1 MSENTYRITW
11 SLYLEHEEIEN
22 STDVFTQKNFGRL
35 INFLDLCNDCITY
48 YFNGSAMSFSCD
60 DQEAA
65 YALIRRIHNL
75 ANKKTKDLA
84 ISANNLYNSFEVK
97 DILVNGP
104 ATIIFWADGTKT
116 VVKCGAED
124 LYDTEKAVAMCFMK
138 KALGGRS
145 MKKLFDLAEHRKTE
159 YYNQFTRLSLKEI
172 GYCLHDAISTILN
185 QNLAKPCD
193 GKNITDLDKIADKM
207 REDLNK
213 DKE

>member
-22 STDVFTQKNFGRL
+22 STDEFTQKNFGRL

-84 ISANNLYNSFEVK
+84 ISSNNLCNTFEIK
-97 DILVNGP
+97 DIKVNGP
-104 ATIIFWADGTKT
+104 ATIVFWADGTKT

-124 LYDTEKAVAMCFMK
+124 LYDAEKAVAMCFMK

-145 MKKLFDLAEHRKTE
+145 MHKLFDLAEDRKTE
-159 YYNQFTRLSLKEI
+159 YDNQFTQLNLKEI
-172 GYCLHDAISTILN
+172 SYCLHDAISTILN
-185 QNLAKPCD
+185 QNTAKPYK
-193 GKNITDLDKIADKM
+193 GKIITDPNKFVEKM
-207 REDLNK
+207 REDHNK

>member
-11 SLYLEHEEIEN
+11 SLYLEHEEIEK
-22 STDVFTQKNFGRL
+22 STDEFTQKNFVRL

-75 ANKKTKDLA
+75 ANKKTKDLT
-84 ISANNLYNSFEVK
+84 ISSNSLYNTFEIK

-104 ATIIFWADGTKT
+104 ATIVFWTDGSKT
-116 VVKCGAED
+116 VVKCGPD
-124 LYDTEKAVAMCFMK
+124 DSYDIEKAVAMCFMK
-138 KALGGRS
+138 KALGSRS
-145 MKKLFDLAEHRKTE
+145 MHKIFDLAKDRKTE
-159 YYNQFTRLSLKEI
+159 YDNQFTQLSLKEMS
-172 GYCLHDAISTILN
+172 YCLHDAISTILN
-185 QNLAKPCD
+185 QAKPCE
-193 GKNITDLDKIADKM
+193 GKIITDPEKM
-207 REDLNK
+207 CEDHNK

>member
-22 STDVFTQKNFGRL
+22 STDEFTQKNFVRL

-75 ANKKTKDLA
+75 ANKKTKDLT
-84 ISANNLYNSFEVK
+84 ISSNSLYNTFEIK

-104 ATIIFWADGTKT
+104 ATIVFWTDGSKT
-116 VVKCGAED
+116 VVKCGPD
-124 LYDTEKAVAMCFMK
+124 DSYDIEKAVAMCFMK
-138 KALGGRS
+138 KALGSRS
-145 MKKLFDLAEHRKTE
+145 MHKIFDLAKDRKTE
-159 YYNQFTRLSLKEI
+159 YDNQFTQLSLKEMS
-172 GYCLHDAISTILN
+172 YCLHDAISTILN
-185 QNLAKPCD
+185 QAKPCE
-193 GKNITDLDKIADKM
+193 GKIITDPEKM
-207 REDLNK
+207 CEDRNK

>member
-22 STDVFTQKNFGRL
+22 STDEFTQKNFGRL

-84 ISANNLYNSFEVK
+84 ISSNNLCNTFKIK
-97 DILVNGP
+97 DIKVNGP
-104 ATIIFWADGTKT
+104 ATIVFWADGTKT

-124 LYDTEKAVAMCFMK
+124 LYDAEKAVAMCFMK

-145 MKKLFDLAEHRKTE
+145 MHKLFDLAEDRKTE
-159 YYNQFTRLSLKEI
+159 YDNQFTQLNLKEI
-172 GYCLHDAISTILN
+172 SYCLHDAISTILN
-185 QNLAKPCD
+185 QNTAKPYK
-193 GKNITDLDKIADKM
+193 GKIITDPNKFVEKM
-207 REDLNK
+207 REDHNK

>member
-1 MSENTYRITW
+1 MSENTYMITW

-22 STDVFTQKNFGRL
+22 STDEFTQKNFGRL
-35 INFLDLCNDCITY
+35 INFLDLCNHCITY

-60 DQEAA
+60 NQEAA

-84 ISANNLYNSFEVK
+84 ISSNNLRNTFEIK
-97 DILVNGP
+97 DIKVNGP
-104 ATIIFWADGTKT
+104 ATIVFWADGTKT

-124 LYDTEKAVAMCFMK
+124 LYDAE

-145 MKKLFDLAEHRKTE
+145 MHKLFDLTEDRKTE
-159 YYNQFTRLSLKEI
+159 YDNQFTQLNLKEMS
-172 GYCLHDAISTILN
+172 YCLHDAISTILN
-185 QNLAKPCD
+185 QNTTKPYK
-193 GKNITDLDKIADKM
+193 GKIITDPNKFAEKM
-207 REDLNK
+207 HEDRNK

>member
-22 STDVFTQKNFGRL
+22 STDEFTQKNFGRL

-84 ISANNLYNSFEVK
+84 ISSNNLCNTFEIK
-97 DILVNGP
+97 DIKVNGP
-104 ATIIFWADGTKT
+104 ATIVFWADGTKT

-124 LYDTEKAVAMCFMK
+124 LYDAEKAVAMCFMK

-145 MKKLFDLAEHRKTE
+145 MHKLFDLAEDRKTE
-159 YYNQFTRLSLKEI
+159 YDNQFTQLNLKEI
-172 GYCLHDAISTILN
+172 SYCLHDAISTILN
-185 QNLAKPCD
+185 QNTAKPYK
-193 GKNITDLDKIADKM
+193 GKIITDPNKFAEKI
-207 REDLNK
+207 REDRNK